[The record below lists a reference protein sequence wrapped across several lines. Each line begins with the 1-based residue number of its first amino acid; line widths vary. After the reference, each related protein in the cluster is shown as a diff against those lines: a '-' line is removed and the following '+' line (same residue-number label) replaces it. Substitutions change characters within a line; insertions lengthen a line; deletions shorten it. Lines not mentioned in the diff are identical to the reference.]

1 MAMLDPG
8 KEELK
13 LVPEGEKLTVHL
25 PMEFEKWKRQVLL
38 LEAREK
44 VAEREANVVMG
55 VHIETAGTVLVFEVK
70 EFLIPPAE
78 HMNYSMYLPEMDLK
92 LKTNYLLC

>member
-1 MAMLDPG
+1 MAMLDPE

-25 PMEFEKWKRQVLL
+25 LMEFEKWKRQVLL

-44 VAEREANVVMG
+44 VAEREANVVMR

-70 EFLIPPAE
+70 
-78 HMNYSMYLPEMDLK
+78 
-92 LKTNYLLC
+92 

>member
-38 LEAREK
+38 LEARET
-44 VAEREANVVMG
+44 VAEREANVVMR
-55 VHIETAGTVLVFEVK
+55 VHNETAGTVLVF
-70 EFLIPPAE
+70 
-78 HMNYSMYLPEMDLK
+78 
-92 LKTNYLLC
+92 

>member
-1 MAMLDPG
+1 MAMLDPE

-13 LVPEGEKLTVHL
+13 LVPEGEQLTVHL
-25 PMEFEKWKRQVLL
+25 PMEYEKWKRQVLL

-55 VHIETAGTVLVFEVK
+55 VHNETAGTVLVFEVK
-70 EFLIPPAE
+70 
-78 HMNYSMYLPEMDLK
+78 
-92 LKTNYLLC
+92 

>member
-25 PMEFEKWKRQVLL
+25 LMEFENWKRQVLL

-55 VHIETAGTVLVFEVK
+55 IHIETAGTVLVFEVK
-70 EFLIPPAE
+70 
-78 HMNYSMYLPEMDLK
+78 
-92 LKTNYLLC
+92 